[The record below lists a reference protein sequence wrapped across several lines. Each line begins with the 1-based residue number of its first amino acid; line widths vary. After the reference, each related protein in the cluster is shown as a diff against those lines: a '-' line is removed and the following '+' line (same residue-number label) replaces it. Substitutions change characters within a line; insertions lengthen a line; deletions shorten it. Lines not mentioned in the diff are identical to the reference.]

1 MAENKV
7 ENEVECLERLLRS
20 PWLGADM
27 ANKCSL
33 VRLRMSRRP
42 PRILARIPIDARL
55 VQITDGDSYS
65 DKDEKEFCDKSRD
78 IRQTTKKLQEI
89 MNKYCLIEY
98 PDEKRQSE
106 NAVTLAY
113 GYKQE

>member
-1 MAENKV
+1 MA

-55 VQITDGDSYS
+55 VQITDGDDYS
-65 DKDEKEFCDKSRD
+65 DEDEKQFRAESRN
-78 IRQTTKKLQEI
+78 RRTTIKTLQKI

-98 PDEKRQSE
+98 PAKKRQSE